1 MHNIKTSDDFKDA
14 RNVWVFIEMDGKK
27 AAPVGLELLNPARRL
42 ADLQGM
48 RLVAVIFGEDNAQA
62 VQNAAELGAD
72 EIISLEGP
80 EYQAYNT
87 DIFTNALTE
96 LAQKYKPD
104 SILIGATGIGC
115 DFAPRVSCRL
125 NTGLIAHCTHLD
137 IDPESGHIA
146 WTRPAFGSKLMATI
160 LCPNSRPQMGSIRPG
175 VFSQPAR
182 LEGRT
187 CPVITERISRP
198 ENAGR
203 VRLLKTVHDA
213 AQTAHRL
220 EDAEFVVAGGL
231 GTRGPEG
238 LKLVEALAD
247 ALGAA
252 VGVTRPMADKGWASE
267 AQQIGQSG
275 KTIRPKLYIAC
286 GISGALQHVA
296 GIGDCDCFVA
306 INNDPDA
313 PIFERADYGV
323 IGDLF
328 EVLPAMT
335 QEIIK
340 LKRK

>member
-1 MHNIKTSDDFKDA
+1 MNNAKTSADFKND
-14 RNVWVFIEMDGKK
+14 RNVWVFIETDGER
-27 AAPVGLELLNPARRL
+27 AAPVGMELLNPARRL

-48 RLVAVIFGEDNAQA
+48 RLVAVILGADNAQA
-62 VQNAAELGAD
+62 VQSAAELGAD

-80 EYQAYNT
+80 EYQPYNT

-125 NTGLIAHCTHLD
+125 NTGLVAHCTQLD
-137 IDPESGHIA
+137 IDPESGHVA

-160 LCPNSRPQMGSIRPG
+160 LCPNSRPQIGTIRPG
-175 VFSQPAR
+175 VFSRPAR
-182 LEGRT
+182 QGGRT
-187 CPVITERISRP
+187 CPVITEWIAP
-198 ENAGR
+198 PANADR
-203 VRLLKTVHDA
+203 VRLLETIRDVAQA
-213 AQTAHRL
+213 AHKL
-220 EDAEFVVAGGL
+220 EDAELVVAAGL
-231 GTRGPEG
+231 GTGGPEG
-238 LKLVEALAD
+238 LKLIEALAD

-313 PIFERADYGV
+313 PIFDMADYGIV
-323 IGDLF
+323 GDLF
-328 EVLPAMT
+328 EVVPAMT

-340 LKRK
+340 LKHK